1 MYVLY
6 INIRPCVCVPFAT
19 EQGCTAQCAVRTS
32 ALASFDAAQAP
43 GDEVDEPLPL
53 LRAQGGPTL
62 ELIRFEGARG
72 SEQLHHVR
80 RRDGLEGRRRAD
92 ERQTW
97 PGEACVAPVRNR
109 VLTPC

>member
-6 INIRPCVCVPFAT
+6 INTRPCVCVPFAT

-62 ELIRFEGARG
+62 ELIRYEGARG
-72 SEQLHHVR
+72 SEELHHVR
-80 RRDGLEGRRRAD
+80 RRDGLE
-92 ERQTW
+92 
-97 PGEACVAPVRNR
+97 
-109 VLTPC
+109 